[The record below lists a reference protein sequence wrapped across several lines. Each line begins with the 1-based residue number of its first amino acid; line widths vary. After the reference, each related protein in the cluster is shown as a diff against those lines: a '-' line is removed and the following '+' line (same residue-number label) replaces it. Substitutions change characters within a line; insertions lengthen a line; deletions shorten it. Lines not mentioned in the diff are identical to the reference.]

1 MYYTTNR
8 VLSTYSLFLRT
19 LFEMKAPNKHGMDA
33 VRAGL
38 LNMSEQE
45 ENVWADYMAHVFWG
59 VLSYSF
65 RHLRNTLSPEEAG
78 ARYMDP

>member
-1 MYYTTNR
+1 
-8 VLSTYSLFLRT
+8 
-19 LFEMKAPNKHGMDA
+19 MDA